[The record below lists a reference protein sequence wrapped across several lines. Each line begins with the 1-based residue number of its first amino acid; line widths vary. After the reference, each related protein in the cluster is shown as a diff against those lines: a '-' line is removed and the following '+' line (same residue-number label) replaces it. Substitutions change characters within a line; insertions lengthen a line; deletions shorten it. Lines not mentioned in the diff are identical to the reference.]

1 MLFQER
7 NGAEFPLWNGQL
19 RTTRRQVQSPALHS
33 GLKDLYCYSCNIG
46 RNWGLDLIPG
56 PEAPYAAEQP
66 EKIKN
71 KKTKKQR
78 KCWLLKDPRMG
89 KMRVCCGSEVLESV
103 PL

>member
-1 MLFQER
+1 MWFQER

-46 RNWGLDLIPG
+46 RNLGLDLIPD

-71 KKTKKQR
+71 KKTE
-78 KCWLLKDPRMG
+78 
-89 KMRVCCGSEVLESV
+89 EVLAPEGSQNGKDEGLLWFRGAGV
-103 PL
+103 CTTLML